1 MLILFIAITLSQL
14 CFSQI
19 QAPESLS
26 VRPLDGKVYLRWK
39 HVSSSNLKGYR
50 IYKSTDRIN
59 FYFLGFTTKREFID
73 QRAEN
78 GKVFYYYVVGI
89 DYNNNEGLHS
99 DTVSARPYRMS
110 DEEFLD
116 MVQEFTFRYFIDA
129 SNPENGMISDRI
141 TPQGPSRHCSIAAIG
156 FGLTAY
162 AVGVERGWLTREE
175 AKNRVLKALRWLWEA
190 PQGRDFSG
198 TIGYKGWFY
207 HFLDFYTG
215 LRHNLNVELSTVD
228 TQLLLSGI
236 LFCREYF
243 DGDDEIERSIRALA
257 DSIYFRVDFAWAT
270 TPSGGITMEWRP
282 EWGDNPSPNGWVGY
296 NEMMGLYILAL
307 GSPTKPT
314 TNPNAWKFYTKD
326 YDSQWKLFMG
336 YLFLNFPPLFGHQY
350 THVWIDFRA
359 IQDEFMRS
367 KGIDYFENSRRA
379 TYANRAYCIANP
391 NKFKGYHALSWGLTA
406 SDDPW
411 GYRAHGAS
419 GGPWDD
425 NGTIAP
431 TAPGGSIPFAPEICI
446 PTLRY
451 MYDSVHV
458 GDNYLWGEYGFKDAY
473 NLSQNW
479 IASDYIGIDQGPI
492 LLMIENYRTGLIW
505 KYMRKNPYIIA
516 GLKKAGF
523 YGGWLDSTLND
534 IPIQK
539 FKPLD
544 FELGQNYPNPF
555 NLSTY
560 IPLKIGVDSRVT
572 IDVYDITG
580 RKVDTILNSFL
591 LKGVYSI
598 NYDAGDIPTGVYL
611 YCVSCLNKN
620 GEMIFS
626 SSKKM
631 SLLK

>member
-1 MLILFIAITLSQL
+1 MKILITLVLAQL

-26 VRPLDGKVYLRWK
+26 ARPLDGKVYLKWK
-39 HVSSSNLKGYR
+39 PVTSPNIKGYR
-50 IYKSTDRIN
+50 IYRSTDNVN
-59 FYFLGFTTKREFID
+59 FNFLAFTTKPSFLD
-73 QRAEN
+73 QKAEN
-78 GKVFYYYVVGI
+78 GKSFYYYVLGV
-89 DYNNNEGLHS
+89 DNNNIEGLHS
-99 DTVSARPYRMS
+99 DTVSAKPYKMN

-141 TPQGPSRHCSIAAIG
+141 TPQGPSSHCSIAAIG
-156 FGLTAY
+156 FGLTAF
-162 AVGVERGWLTREE
+162 AVGVEHGWISREE
-175 AKNRVLKALRWLWEA
+175 AKDRVYKTLKWLWEG
-190 PQGRDFSG
+190 PQGKELSG
-198 TIGYKGWFY
+198 TTGYKGWFY
-207 HFLDFYTG
+207 HFLDFNTG

-243 DGDDEIERSIRALA
+243 DRDDEMENKIRALA

-270 TPSGGITMEWRP
+270 TPSGGITTVWYP
-282 EWGDNPSPNGWVGY
+282 QWGDNPSPNGWTGY

-314 TNPNAWKFYTKD
+314 TNPDAWKFYTKD
-326 YDSQWKLFMG
+326 YDSQWRPFMG

-350 THVWIDFRA
+350 THVWVDFRG

-367 KGIDYFENSRRA
+367 KGIDYFENSKRA

-391 NKFKGYHALSWGLTA
+391 NKFKGYSALSWGLTA

-451 MYDSVHV
+451 MYDSIHV

-505 KYMRKNPYIIA
+505 KYMRKNPYIIS

-523 YGGWLDSTLND
+523 SGGWLDSTLND
-534 IPIQK
+534 IPLEK
-539 FKPLD
+539 TKPSD

-555 NLSTY
+555 NSKTN
-560 IPLKIGVDSRVT
+560 IPFKISVDSHVK
-572 IDVYDITG
+572 IDIFDITG
-580 RKVDTILNSFL
+580 KRIDTALNSNL
-591 LKGVYSI
+591 PKGIYSI
-598 NYDAGDIPTGVYL
+598 AYDASEIPSGVYL
-611 YCVSCLNKN
+611 YRIICSSETGGL
-620 GEMIFS
+620 IFS

>member
-1 MLILFIAITLSQL
+1 MKILITLVLAQL

-26 VRPLDGKVYLRWK
+26 ARPLDGKIYLKWK
-39 HVSSSNLKGYR
+39 PVTSPNIKGYR
-50 IYKSTDRIN
+50 IYRSTDNVN
-59 FYFLGFTTKREFID
+59 FNFLAFTTKPSFLD
-73 QRAEN
+73 QKAEN
-78 GKVFYYYVVGI
+78 GKSFYYYVLGV
-89 DYNNNEGLHS
+89 DNNNIEGLHS
-99 DTVSARPYRMS
+99 DTVSAKPYKMN

-141 TPQGPSRHCSIAAIG
+141 TPQGPSSHCSIAAIG
-156 FGLTAY
+156 FGLTAF
-162 AVGVERGWLTREE
+162 AVGVEHGWISRDE
-175 AKNRVLKALRWLWEA
+175 AKDRVYKTLKWLWEG
-190 PQGRDFSG
+190 PQGKELSG
-198 TIGYKGWFY
+198 TTGYKGWFY
-207 HFLDFYTG
+207 HFLDFNTG

-243 DGDDEIERSIRALA
+243 NRDDEMENKIRALA

-270 TPSGGITMEWRP
+270 TPSGGITTAWYP
-282 EWGDNPSPNGWVGY
+282 QWGDNPSPNGWTGY

-314 TNPNAWKFYTKD
+314 TNPDAWKFYTKD
-326 YDSQWKLFMG
+326 YDSQWRPFMG

-350 THVWIDFRA
+350 THVWVDFRG

-391 NKFKGYHALSWGLTA
+391 NKFKGYNALSWGLTA

-451 MYDSVHV
+451 MYDSIHV

-505 KYMRKNPYIIA
+505 KYMRKNPYIIS

-523 YGGWLDSTLND
+523 SGGWLDSTVND
-534 IPIQK
+534 IPLEK
-539 FKPLD
+539 TKPFD

-555 NLSTY
+555 NSKTN
-560 IPLKIGVDSRVT
+560 IPFKISVDSHVK
-572 IDVYDITG
+572 IDIFDITG
-580 RKVDTILNSFL
+580 KRIDTALNSNL
-591 LKGVYSI
+591 PKGIHSI
-598 NYDAGDIPTGVYL
+598 AYDASEIPSGVYL
-611 YCVSCLNKN
+611 YRIICSSETGGL
-620 GEMIFS
+620 IFS

>member
-1 MLILFIAITLSQL
+1 MKILITLVLAQL

-26 VRPLDGKVYLRWK
+26 ARPLDGKVYLKWK
-39 HVSSSNLKGYR
+39 PVTSPNIKGYR
-50 IYKSTDRIN
+50 IYRSTDNVN
-59 FYFLGFTTKREFID
+59 FNFLAFTTKPSFLD
-73 QRAEN
+73 QKAEN
-78 GKVFYYYVVGI
+78 GKSFYYYVLGV
-89 DYNNNEGLHS
+89 DNNNIEGLHS
-99 DTVSARPYRMS
+99 DTVSAKPYKMN

-141 TPQGPSRHCSIAAIG
+141 TPQGPSSHCSIAAIG
-156 FGLTAY
+156 FGLTAF
-162 AVGVERGWLTREE
+162 AVGVEHGWISREE
-175 AKNRVLKALRWLWEA
+175 AKDRVYKTLKWLWEG
-190 PQGRDFSG
+190 PQGKELSG
-198 TIGYKGWFY
+198 TTGYKGWFY
-207 HFLDFYTG
+207 HFLDFNTG

-243 DGDDEIERSIRALA
+243 DRDDEMENKIRALA

-270 TPSGGITMEWRP
+270 TPSGGITTVWYP
-282 EWGDNPSPNGWVGY
+282 QWGDNPSPNGWTGY

-314 TNPNAWKFYTKD
+314 TNPDAWKFYTKD
-326 YDSQWKLFMG
+326 YDSQWRPFMG

-350 THVWIDFRA
+350 THVWVDFRE
-359 IQDEFMRS
+359 IQDDFMRS
-367 KGIDYFENSRRA
+367 KGIDYFENSKRA

-391 NKFKGYHALSWGLTA
+391 NKFKGYSALSWGLTA

-451 MYDSVHV
+451 MYDSIHV

-505 KYMRKNPYIIA
+505 KYMRKNPYIIS

-523 YGGWLDSTLND
+523 SGGWLDSTLND
-534 IPIQK
+534 IPLEK
-539 FKPLD
+539 TKPSD

-555 NLSTY
+555 NSKTN
-560 IPLKIGVDSRVT
+560 IPFKISVDSHVK
-572 IDVYDITG
+572 IDIFDITG
-580 RKVDTILNSFL
+580 KRIDTALNSNL
-591 LKGVYSI
+591 PKGIYSI
-598 NYDAGDIPTGVYL
+598 AYDASEIPSGVYL
-611 YCVSCLNKN
+611 YRIICSSETGGL
-620 GEMIFS
+620 IFS

>member
-1 MLILFIAITLSQL
+1 MKILITLVLAQL

-26 VRPLDGKVYLRWK
+26 ARPLDGKVYLKWK
-39 HVSSSNLKGYR
+39 PVTSPNIKGYR
-50 IYKSTDRIN
+50 IYRSTDNVN
-59 FYFLGFTTKREFID
+59 FNFLAFTTKPTFLD
-73 QRAEN
+73 QKAEN
-78 GKVFYYYVVGI
+78 GKSFYYYVLGV
-89 DYNNNEGLHS
+89 DNNNIKGLHS
-99 DTVSARPYRMS
+99 DTVSAKPYKMN

-141 TPQGPSRHCSIAAIG
+141 TPQGPSSHCSIAAIG
-156 FGLTAY
+156 FGLTAF
-162 AVGVERGWLTREE
+162 AVGVEHGWISREE
-175 AKNRVLKALRWLWEA
+175 AKDRVYKTLKWLWEG
-190 PQGRDFSG
+190 PQGKELSG
-198 TIGYKGWFY
+198 TTGYKGWFY
-207 HFLDFYTG
+207 HFLDFNTG

-243 DGDDEIERSIRALA
+243 DRDDEMENKIRALA

-270 TPSGGITMEWRP
+270 TPSGGITTVWYP
-282 EWGDNPSPNGWVGY
+282 QWGDNPSPNGWTGY

-314 TNPNAWKFYTKD
+314 TNPDAWKFYTKD
-326 YDSQWKLFMG
+326 YDSQWRPFMG

-350 THVWIDFRA
+350 THVWVDFRG

-391 NKFKGYHALSWGLTA
+391 NKFKGYSALSWGLTA

-451 MYDSVHV
+451 MYDSIHV

-505 KYMRKNPYIIA
+505 KYMRKNPYIIS

-523 YGGWLDSTLND
+523 SGGWLDSTVND
-534 IPIQK
+534 IPLEK
-539 FKPLD
+539 TKPFD

-555 NLSTY
+555 NSKTN
-560 IPLKIGVDSRVT
+560 IPFKISVDSHVK
-572 IDVYDITG
+572 IDIFDITG
-580 RKVDTILNSFL
+580 KRIDTALNSNL
-591 LKGVYSI
+591 PKGIYSI
-598 NYDAGDIPTGVYL
+598 AYNASEIPSGVYL
-611 YCVSCLNKN
+611 YRIICSSETGGL
-620 GEMIFS
+620 IFS

>member
-1 MLILFIAITLSQL
+1 MKILITLVLAQL

-26 VRPLDGKVYLRWK
+26 ARPLDGKVYLKWK
-39 HVSSSNLKGYR
+39 PVTSPNIKGYR
-50 IYKSTDRIN
+50 IYRSTDNVN
-59 FYFLGFTTKREFID
+59 FNFLAFTTKPNFLD
-73 QRAEN
+73 QKAEN
-78 GKVFYYYVVGI
+78 GKSFYYYVLGV
-89 DYNNNEGLHS
+89 DNNNIEGLHS
-99 DTVSARPYRMS
+99 DTVSAKPYKMN

-141 TPQGPSRHCSIAAIG
+141 TPQGPSSHCSIAAIG
-156 FGLTAY
+156 FGLTAF
-162 AVGVERGWLTREE
+162 AVGVEHGWISREE
-175 AKNRVLKALRWLWEA
+175 AKDRVYKTLKWLWEG
-190 PQGRDFSG
+190 PQGKELSG
-198 TIGYKGWFY
+198 TTGYKGWFY
-207 HFLDFYTG
+207 HFLDFNTG

-243 DGDDEIERSIRALA
+243 DRDDEMENKIRALA

-270 TPSGGITMEWRP
+270 TPSGGITTVWYP
-282 EWGDNPSPNGWVGY
+282 QWGDNPSPNGWTGY

-314 TNPNAWKFYTKD
+314 TNPDAWKFYTKD
-326 YDSQWKLFMG
+326 YDSQWRPFMG

-350 THVWIDFRA
+350 THVWVDFRG

-367 KGIDYFENSRRA
+367 KSIDYFENSRRA

-391 NKFKGYHALSWGLTA
+391 NKFKGYNALSWGLTA

-451 MYDSVHV
+451 MYDSIHV

-505 KYMRKNPYIIA
+505 KYMRKNPYIIS

-523 YGGWLDSTLND
+523 SGGWLDSTVND
-534 IPIQK
+534 IPLEK
-539 FKPLD
+539 TKPFD

-555 NLSTY
+555 NSKTN
-560 IPLKIGVDSRVT
+560 IPFKISVDSHVK
-572 IDVYDITG
+572 IDIFDITG
-580 RKVDTILNSFL
+580 KRIDTALNSNL
-591 LKGVYSI
+591 PKGIYSI
-598 NYDAGDIPTGVYL
+598 AYDASEIPSGVYL
-611 YCVSCLNKN
+611 YRIICSSETGGL
-620 GEMIFS
+620 IFS